1 MTPAGQRFDA
11 TTDPVSR
18 STMGWY
24 HGATSS
30 AAKATASSTASVGPT
45 TLLDTYR
52 YTDIGSLPITRL
64 MLASAGCPT

>member
-1 MTPAGQRFDA
+1 
-11 TTDPVSR
+11 
-18 STMGWY
+18 MGWY